1 MNPKLN
7 KVNAEIEKMEAR
19 LVETQASLKDL
30 RAEKKQLEDLEIVK
44 TIRAMKSTDM
54 DVMELIKM
62 MQEGRASVPAFSVE
76 EEKPQRS
83 ASVYKKESE
92 DDENE
97 EKNYENCSVYGT
109 LPLHEPLHGRNRFC
123 QWWR

>member
-62 MQEGRASVPAFSVE
+62 MQEGRASVPAFSVA
-76 EEKPQRS
+76 EEKPQMS

-97 EKNYENCSVYGT
+97 
-109 LPLHEPLHGRNRFC
+109 
-123 QWWR
+123 

>member
-76 EEKPQRS
+76 EEKPQMS

-92 DDENE
+92 DDETE
-97 EKNYENCSVYGT
+97 
-109 LPLHEPLHGRNRFC
+109 
-123 QWWR
+123 

>member
-62 MQEGRASVPAFSVE
+62 MQEGRASVPAFS
-76 EEKPQRS
+76 EEKPQMS

-97 EKNYENCSVYGT
+97 
-109 LPLHEPLHGRNRFC
+109 
-123 QWWR
+123 

>member
-19 LVETQASLKDL
+19 LVETQAALKDL

-62 MQEGRASVPAFSVE
+62 MQEGRANVPAFSVV
-76 EEKPQRS
+76 EEKPQMS

-97 EKNYENCSVYGT
+97 
-109 LPLHEPLHGRNRFC
+109 
-123 QWWR
+123 